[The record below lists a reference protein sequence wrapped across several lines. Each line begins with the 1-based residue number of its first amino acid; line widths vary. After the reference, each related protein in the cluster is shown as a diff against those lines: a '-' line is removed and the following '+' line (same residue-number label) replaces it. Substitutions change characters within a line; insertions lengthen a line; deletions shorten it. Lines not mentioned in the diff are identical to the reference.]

1 MKNIVLI
8 GMPGAGKST
17 IGVLLA
23 KSMLMDFA
31 DTDLLIQ
38 KRHSSALC
46 EIIKK
51 HGISEFL
58 QIENDV
64 ICKNEFH
71 NCVVAT
77 GGSAV
82 YGEKAME
89 SLKSNGIAVY
99 LKVEPCELEKRINN
113 IHTRGIAMKN
123 GTTVA
128 ELYAERK
135 PLYEKYADIT
145 VECENAGV
153 EENVQK
159 IKRGVFYLQNKI
171 L

>member
-23 KSMLMDFA
+23 KSMLMDFV

-38 KRHSSALC
+38 RKFSDSLC
-46 EIIKK
+46 GIIAER
-51 HGISEFL
+51 GVEEFL
-58 QIENDV
+58 GIENDV
-64 ICKNEFH
+64 ICENNFE

-82 YGEKAME
+82 YGREAME
-89 SLKSNGIAVY
+89 KLRDDGTAVY
-99 LKVEPCELEKRINN
+99 LKLSPEELERRIDN
-113 IHTRGIAMKN
+113 IHTRGIAMKE
-123 GTTVA
+123 GTTIA
-128 ELYAERK
+128 ALYAERS

-145 VECENAGV
+145 VDCEGMTAEQCV
-153 EENVQK
+153 ELIAEKVK
-159 IKRGVFYLQNKI
+159 A
-171 L
+171 

>member
-1 MKNIVLI
+1 
-8 GMPGAGKST
+8 MPGAGKST

-38 KRHSSALC
+38 KRYSSALC

-58 QIENDV
+58 QMENDV
-64 ICKNEFH
+64 ICKCEFH
-71 NCVVAT
+71 NCIIAT

-82 YGEKAME
+82 YGDEAMNKLRD
-89 SLKSNGIAVY
+89 SGITVY
-99 LKVEPCELEKRINN
+99 LKVEPQELEKRINN
-113 IHTRGIAMKN
+113 IHTRGIAMKD
-123 GTTVA
+123 GTTIA
-128 ELYAERK
+128 ELYAERA

-145 VECENAGV
+145 VNCTNLTPEQCVDEIIRN
-153 EENVQK
+153 
-159 IKRGVFYLQNKI
+159 I
-171 L
+171 

>member
-23 KSMLMDFA
+23 KSMLMDFV

-38 KRHSSALC
+38 KKFSDSLC
-46 EIIKK
+46 GIIAER
-51 HGISEFL
+51 GVEEFL
-58 QIENDV
+58 GIENDV
-64 ICKNEFH
+64 ICENDFE

-82 YGEKAME
+82 YGREAME
-89 SLKSNGIAVY
+89 KLRANGTAVY
-99 LKVEPCELEKRINN
+99 LKLSPEELERRIDN
-113 IHTRGIAMKN
+113 IHTRGIAMKE
-123 GTTVA
+123 GTSIA
-128 ELYAERK
+128 ALYAERS

-145 VECENAGV
+145 VDCEGMTAEQCV
-153 EENVQK
+153 DVITK
-159 IKRGVFYLQNKI
+159 KVRA
-171 L
+171 

>member
-23 KSMLMDFA
+23 KSMLMDFV

-38 KRHSSALC
+38 KKFSDSLC
-46 EIIKK
+46 GIIAVR
-51 HGISEFL
+51 GVEEFL
-58 QIENDV
+58 GIENDV
-64 ICKNEFH
+64 ICENDFE

-82 YGEKAME
+82 YGMEAME
-89 SLKSNGIAVY
+89 KLRANGTAVY
-99 LKVEPCELEKRINN
+99 LKLSPEELERRIDN
-113 IHTRGIAMKN
+113 IHTRGIAMKE
-123 GTTVA
+123 GTSIA
-128 ELYAERK
+128 ALYAERS

-145 VECENAGV
+145 VDCEGMTAEQCV
-153 EENVQK
+153 DVIAK
-159 IKRGVFYLQNKI
+159 KVRA
-171 L
+171 

>member
-23 KSMLMDFA
+23 KSMLMDFV

-38 KRHSSALC
+38 KKFSDSLC
-46 EIIKK
+46 GIIAER
-51 HGISEFL
+51 GVEEFL
-58 QIENDV
+58 GIENDV
-64 ICKNEFH
+64 ICENDFQ

-82 YGEKAME
+82 YGREAME
-89 SLKSNGIAVY
+89 KLRANGTAVY
-99 LKVEPCELEKRINN
+99 LKLSPEELERRIDN
-113 IHTRGIAMKN
+113 IHTRGIAMKE
-123 GTTVA
+123 GTTIA
-128 ELYAERK
+128 ALYAERS

-145 VECENAGV
+145 VDCEGMTAEQCV
-153 EENVQK
+153 DVIAK
-159 IKRGVFYLQNKI
+159 KVRV
-171 L
+171 